1 LQMNYL
7 GNYIPNLW
15 TFETGCNVCQEN
27 LRSLSSLKESEYPLV
42 VIGIFIQQPTPFVTV
57 FFENLLKLQYPKN
70 RLKLFIFN
78 QEPHHEHQVS
88 SFLQDHGSLYQE
100 VKSIRPEEEMDGAAA
115 RDLAFDMC
123 RTDKECDYFF
133 NLDIQVVLK
142 NENTLKILIEQ
153 NLPILA
159 PMITRAGRLW
169 SNFWGA
175 LSADGYYARSEDY
188 VDIVQGRRVL

>member
-1 LQMNYL
+1 MNLFVFSDEVVLKFEDGRVRARNVQYDTLPVVLHGNGPTKLQMNYL

-57 FFENLLKLQYPKN
+57 FFENLLQLQYPKN

-115 RDLAFDMC
+115 RDLA
-123 RTDKECDYFF
+123 
-133 NLDIQVVLK
+133 
-142 NENTLKILIEQ
+142 
-153 NLPILA
+153 
-159 PMITRAGRLW
+159 
-169 SNFWGA
+169 
-175 LSADGYYARSEDY
+175 LS
-188 VDIVQGRRVL
+188 V